1 MDFYKRLDKKYF
13 NTDPEYILG
22 STFQTVAEYDDLY
35 ENQTRF
41 DGTVWTKFKDRHN
54 IDCIFHENLE
64 DADLT
69 RDITCLWFFR
79 ERSDRDAGN
88 DIKIEGKVILYTANK
103 LLITPSKDIKIQKR
117 KKFFLRRPV
126 VQIDITKE
134 IYVSIKERLGIN
146 E

>member
-1 MDFYKRLDKKYF
+1 MDFYKRLDKKYYH
-13 NTDPEYILG
+13 TDPECILG

-41 DGTVWTKFKDRHN
+41 DGTVWNKFKDRHN
-54 IDCIFHENLE
+54 IDCVFHENLE

-79 ERSDRDAGN
+79 ERSDRDPGN
-88 DIKIEGKVILYTANK
+88 DIKIEGKVIVYTANK
-103 LLITPSKDIKIQKR
+103 VLITPSQDIKIQRR
-117 KKFFLRRPV
+117 KKFFPRRPV
-126 VQIDITKE
+126 VQIFINKE
-134 IYVSIKERLGIN
+134 MYVSIKERLGIN